1 VTHVPEVTV
10 VIPTKDRWHVLSR
23 AALQSV
29 LRQEEVDLELVVVD
43 DGSLDGTAERL
54 AALGDDRVRVV
65 RHEQPLGV
73 AAARNAGIG
82 VATGEWV
89 SFLDDDDLWSP
100 RKLRGQLDAA
110 AASDALFVYA
120 SGAAVDGEH
129 RFLFNVAAPD
139 PDTIA
144 EQLLQWNV
152 IWCGCSNVAARTDV
166 VRRLGGF
173 DEELFQLAD
182 WDLWIRLA
190 LSGRGAACRDVL
202 VAYTIHEENM
212 LLTHAPDVFPELER
226 LIAKHGSA
234 AADRGVEIDRARF
247 ARWVAG
253 GHRRAGRRRQAI
265 GAYLLSAR
273 RQRDA
278 GAALRAL
285 GTLFGE
291 PALALGRR
299 AVRPDRR
306 SALAKL
312 AAPEP
317 AWLGDYR

>member
-1 VTHVPEVTV
+1 MNDLPEVTV

-23 AALQSV
+23 AALRSV
-29 LRQEEVDLELVVVD
+29 LSQEGVDLELVVVD
-43 DGSLDGTAERL
+43 DGSRDGTSERL
-54 AALGDDRVRVV
+54 AALGDERVHVV
-65 RHEQPLGV
+65 RNEQPLGV
-73 AAARNAGIG
+73 AKARNAGIG
-82 VATGEWV
+82 VARGAWI

-100 RKLRGQLDAA
+100 RKLREQLDAA
-110 AASDALFVYA
+110 TAADALFVYA
-120 SGAAVDGEH
+120 SGAAIDGAH
-129 RFLFNVAAPD
+129 RFLFNVAAPE
-139 PDTIA
+139 PETIA

-152 IWCGCSNVAARTDV
+152 IWCGCSNVSARADV

-190 LSGRGAACRDVL
+190 LSGRAAACRDVL
-202 VAYTIHEENM
+202 VAYTIHQENM

-226 LIAKHGSA
+226 LVAKHGA
-234 AADRGVEIDRARF
+234 AATERGVEIDRARF

-253 GHRRAGRRRQAI
+253 GHRRAGRRRQAVA
-265 GAYLLSAR
+265 AYLDSAR

-278 GAALRAL
+278 GAALRAV

-291 PALALGRR
+291 PALALARR

-306 SALAKL
+306 SSLPKL
-312 AAPEP
+312 ALPEP